1 MDAGLVGAIIG
12 SVIGVAG
19 GAIGTYFSITNTNGP
34 MERAFMVKVSVI
46 AWVAI
51 LLFLGLMMLL
61 PSPYRFLLWIPYAV
75 LLPLGII
82 KTNKRVTEI
91 RESEHG
97 A

>member
-61 PSPYRFLLWIPYAV
+61 PSPYRILLWIPYAV